1 MNTAPTKPD
10 AKPMNP
16 SLQYVLILG
25 SVTVCIYVLVGFR
38 AWFPNAVWVLLFY
51 GIVLGGWMAA
61 SLASH
66 SILAGALA
74 RRKTG
79 MDPWM
84 QVIATIAWSV
94 GNLVLISAIVTVLT
108 LALRPTP

>member
-1 MNTAPTKPD
+1 MLTFVGVACSTF
-10 AKPMNP
+10 
-16 SLQYVLILG
+16 
-25 SVTVCIYVLVGFR
+25 VLVGYR
-38 AWFPNAVWVLLFY
+38 AWFANVVWVLLFY

-61 SLASH
+61 SLTSH
-66 SILAGALA
+66 HILAGALA

-94 GNLVLISAIVTVLT
+94 GNLVLIGVIVTILT